1 MEPQTKTLKSVGG
14 LEQGLIMNIRT
25 ICGLIFLFSI
35 CPSRAAP
42 PDSQGTRISTDA
54 TENPLIDNLN
64 LSGHDFWILYQ
75 SPDLAK
81 RRIAQA
87 YLMGVLDSSERKVWC
102 SYTIASPDALQ
113 EQTYIEFKKATPS
126 TLKQRASEVIVE
138 IFSRKLPCRSQ
149 S

>member
-1 MEPQTKTLKSVGG
+1 MKKRIT
-14 LEQGLIMNIRT
+14 
-25 ICGLIFLFSI
+25 CGLILTLYIGASHGA
-35 CPSRAAP
+35 S
-42 PDSQGTRISTDA
+42 PDSQGTRISTAA
-54 TENPLIDNLN
+54 TENLLIDNLN

-138 IFSRKLPCRSQ
+138 IFSRKLPCRSKK
-149 S
+149 